1 MLRLVG
7 NGPTRLDSGSFAAR
21 RPLFVAEVGWT
32 DRRPTST
39 EVEEM
44 GDKTP
49 KRPPKVKKPK
59 PKAQPPAKSS

>member
-1 MLRLVG
+1 VA

-21 RPLFVAEVGWT
+21 RPLFVAEIGRT
-32 DRRPTST
+32 DRRARKHWRLT
-39 EVEEM
+39 M